1 MPSTAHVLK
10 GLEIYEAQVKTY
22 DVKFRKK
29 NILPKNHDWR
39 PYRWCSR
46 DIVFALLVVQQNRK
60 GNYLDID
67 VCLISQPPQYI
78 ENSGARVA
86 LGFLLSEAYKCGGT
100 MELVFSKNVEDGRV
114 PAYICDLALE
124 MGVKLKHVFEGHIT
138 PFESRQLYLGLAGF
152 SEIAQD
158 KIMKMS
164 VDKTISSERI
174 CFLVMGGVWS
184 LPEAESIILGS
195 RHPERVL
202 QSTSEPDER
211 HLYLNDLVVASNSVL
226 GGVLDRKLLRTELVE
241 GGQIVESEDEESP
254 ITIGFDAVFFAKVY
268 SSETDLIVPWLD
280 KNKVLSSEQKMVVMV
295 RARSDS
301 EIQRHFPKDLAS
313 LKSLVSKYQK
323 DSKTIIFY
331 LLPRDFEDV
340 PLTAQSQILGQLKK
354 EGVFLMIS
362 PDNMASLTK
371 EAIRR
376 LETGRRT
383 RQ

>member
-1 MPSTAHVLK
+1 MPSTEQVIK
-10 GLEIYEAQVKTY
+10 GLEVYEAQVKAY
-22 DVKFRKK
+22 DEKFRRK

-100 MELVFSKNVEDGRV
+100 MELVFSKNVEGGRV
-114 PAYICDLALE
+114 PAYICDLAIE
-124 MGVKLKHVFEGHIT
+124 MGVKLKHVFEGHIS

-152 SEIAQD
+152 SKVAQE
-158 KIMKMS
+158 KIMKMA
-164 VDKTISSERI
+164 VGKTISPERV
-174 CFLVMGGVWS
+174 CFMVMGGVWS
-184 LPEAESIILGS
+184 LPEAEAIILGS
-195 RHPERVL
+195 KHPERVL
-202 QSTSEPDER
+202 QSASEPDER
-211 HLYLNDLVVASNSVL
+211 HLYLNDLLVASTSIL

-241 GGQIVESEDEESP
+241 NGQIVESEDEEFP
-254 ITIGFDAVFFAKVY
+254 LTIDFDSAHFAKIY
-268 SSETDLIVPWLD
+268 SAETEMIVPWID
-280 KNKVLSSEQKMVVMV
+280 ENKILSSGQKMVVLI

-301 EIQRHFPKDLAS
+301 EIQKYFPKDLES
-313 LKSLVSKYQK
+313 LKKLIAKYRK
-323 DSKTIIFY
+323 DAQTIILY

-340 PLTAQSQILGQLKK
+340 PLPYQSKIIGQLKT
-354 EGVFLMIS
+354 EGIFLMIS
-362 PDNMASLTK
+362 PDNMASLNK

-376 LETGRRT
+376 LETGRKT